1 MLKLSLELS
10 LSKLMFD
17 QTIILQE
24 KVGSQMGIFKLSGF
38 LKFDAVMMT

>member
-24 KVGSQMGIFKLSGF
+24 KVGSQF
-38 LKFDAVMMT
+38 LEFDAVMMI

>member
-10 LSKLMFD
+10 LSQLMFD

-38 LKFDAVMMT
+38 LKFDAVMMI